1 MTVMPRSPL
10 PGYRAPT
17 GGYDELVDG
26 RGEVRPAWRAFAHA
40 FTGIDPGD
48 IIRRRRAA
56 ERLLVAEG
64 ASHVVHGD
72 GHDQS
77 RPWPIDPVPYVID
90 AREWAALA
98 AGLSQR
104 ARLHDGVLAD
114 LYGPAR
120 LLADGTLPAELVLGS
135 PTFQPAAHGV
145 APAGGRHLT
154 VYGADLVRDASGCF
168 HVVREHTD
176 APSGAG
182 YALLYRLVVSRLL
195 APTLRSASV
204 AGHGA
209 FFAALRAALATL
221 APETDDGPRT
231 VVLTPGLGHP
241 SYFEH
246 SYLAS
251 HLGYTLVEGGD
262 LAVRHGRVWLRALG
276 GLEPVDVVLRRSD
289 DAASDP
295 LELADSI
302 GGVPGLLQT
311 ARLGNVGL
319 ANALGSGVTQH
330 LGLQQHLA
338 ALCQRVLGEP
348 LLLPSAQTNW
358 LGARDAAGARGHVI
372 ANLDRYVLHDVA
384 RDGTSAF
391 GALLDDEARAR
402 WLRRINEMPE
412 RVVAQHRIGLAT
424 TPVLTDRGIGPG
436 YAVLRAFVVLGPAGP
451 VVLPGGLA
459 KVVDE
464 GTPVVSQHGGMAK
477 DVWVLE
483 DGATRPITA
492 SVVRPQLAQ
501 IDLRSSL
508 PTRAAEALYW
518 LGRNGERAEAQAR
531 LARTVLATSE
541 QEPALAFEAGWR
553 EPVRAAL
560 AGVGGRWLGA
570 PDPSLAP
577 HDQLARDLAST
588 LAPGPGSVL
597 DSLNHLA
604 RTAASIREYLSSTT
618 WRVVAGLEG
627 ERAGLEGDEHV
638 IDPVARTEALDRV
651 LLLLLA
657 LGGLTQESTVRGPGW
672 RFLDLGRRLE
682 RALALLSLLQAAVSP
697 VVPDDARQPL
707 GELVLTAS
715 ESLVAYRRRHR
726 SDVVAANLCD
736 LLITDDTNPRSLA
749 FQLDRI
755 SEHLISLPTRPAT
768 AHHLRLVEEVSA
780 SIFTAPW
787 PRPGARTVRHDD
799 FDHFVV
805 DARRRL
811 EDLSIGIRATWFSDA
826 TAAPAR

>member
-1 MTVMPRSPL
+1 MTTLPVPPL
-10 PGYRAPT
+10 PGYRAP
-17 GGYDELVDG
+17 GDGFDELVDR
-26 RGEVRPAWRAFAHA
+26 RGVVRPAWRSVARAFANA
-40 FTGIDPGD
+40 DGYDID
-48 IIRRRRAA
+48 RRRRAA

-77 RPWPIDPVPYVID
+77 RPWPIDPVPYIVD
-90 AREWAALA
+90 ASEWATLA

-104 ARLHDGVLAD
+104 ARLHDALLAD
-114 LYGPAR
+114 LYGPGR
-120 LLADGTLPAELVLGS
+120 MLAEGTLPAEMVLGS
-135 PTFQPAAHGV
+135 PAFQPAAHGV
-145 APAGGRHLT
+145 VAPGRRHLT
-154 VYGADLVRDASGCF
+154 VYGADVVRDATGTF

-195 APTLRSASV
+195 ATTMRAASV
-204 AGHGA
+204 AGHGT
-209 FFAALRAALATL
+209 FFAALRAALAAS
-221 APETDDGPRT
+221 APATDDGPRT
-231 VVLTPGLGHP
+231 VVLTPGLGHA

-262 LAVRHGRVWLRALG
+262 LAVRKGRVWLRALG

-289 DAASDP
+289 DAGSDP
-295 LELADSI
+295 LELADSV
-302 GGVPGLLQT
+302 GGVPGLLET
-311 ARLGNVGL
+311 ARLGHVGL
-319 ANALGSGVTQH
+319 ANALGSGIAQH
-330 LGLQQHLA
+330 LGLQQHVA
-338 ALCQRVLGEP
+338 ALAPRLLGES
-348 LLLPSAQTNW
+348 LLLPSAPTIW
-358 LGARDAAGARGHVI
+358 LGARDARRARAEI
-372 ANLDRYVLHDVA
+372 TADLDRYVLHDIS
-384 RDGTSAF
+384 RNGTSVFAEH
-391 GALLDDEARAR
+391 LDDDERET
-402 WLRRINEMPE
+402 WLQRITVAPE
-412 RVVAQHRIGLAT
+412 QVVVQHKLDLAT
-424 TPVLTDRGIGPG
+424 TPVLDGRTIGPG

-451 VVLPGGLA
+451 VVLSGGLA
-459 KVVDE
+459 KVVGA
-464 GTPVVSQHGGMAK
+464 GTPVVSQHAGMAK

-483 DGATRPITA
+483 GAAARA
-492 SVVRPQLAQ
+492 RSAVVVRPQLAQ
-501 IDLRSSL
+501 VDLRSSL

-531 LARTVLATSE
+531 LARSVLAASE
-541 QEPALAFEAGWR
+541 QEPSLAFDASWR

-577 HDQLARDLAST
+577 HDQLARDLAAT

-638 IDPVARTEALDRV
+638 IDAVARTEALDRV

-682 RALALLSLLQAAVSP
+682 RALALLSLLQAAVGP
-697 VVPDDARQPL
+697 VVIEDVRQPL

-726 SDVVAANLCD
+726 SDVVSADLCD

-755 SEHLISLPTRPAT
+755 SEHLVSLPPRPTT
-768 AHHLRLVEEVSA
+768 AHHVRLVEEVSA

-811 EDLSIGIRATWFSDA
+811 EDLSAGIRATWFSDA